1 MGQAPPVAVAAPR
14 KGLLPRLIIRM
25 IGLRAVPLNWRVII
39 TLTLRDDMKSHLS
52 FGFLANSVARP

>member
-25 IGLRAVPLNWRVII
+25 VGFRAVPPNWRVII
-39 TLTLRDDMKSHLS
+39 PMTLRNDVKSHLS